1 MDKQLIA
8 HLRES
13 DSIPQSLIDHLSGVS
28 ILSEKF
34 AAKVGLAETG
44 KLLGL
49 LHDIGK
55 ASEEF
60 QQYIKSATGII
71 NPDEDEFIDPILR
84 KGKIDHSSAGAQYIY
99 RVLSLN
105 GHEGSL
111 VGQIISLCLASHHS
125 GLIDCISPS
134 GENKFIN
141 RINKEE
147 RYSHVDEV
155 VNRLP
160 DDFMKAID
168 QLVSNNTLINNL
180 VSKLKEIREPIDS
193 RETYLFK
200 CGLLIRF
207 LFSCIN

>member
-71 NPDEDEFIDPILR
+71 NPDED
-84 KGKIDHSSAGAQYIY
+84 
-99 RVLSLN
+99 
-105 GHEGSL
+105 
-111 VGQIISLCLASHHS
+111 
-125 GLIDCISPS
+125 
-134 GENKFIN
+134 
-141 RINKEE
+141 
-147 RYSHVDEV
+147 
-155 VNRLP
+155 
-160 DDFMKAID
+160 
-168 QLVSNNTLINNL
+168 
-180 VSKLKEIREPIDS
+180 
-193 RETYLFK
+193 
-200 CGLLIRF
+200 
-207 LFSCIN
+207 